1 MPCTLSFSAQMVPAP
16 MKPMPATMPAA
27 IRAESKLNPMETT
40 VNRQAP
46 SETSMCVRNPA
57 GLWCISRSMPTIAPK
72 ATANTKFSTVS
83 GVKAVG
89 IISNIATV
97 AIKIHCKPAKQAP
110 KTENDLPV
118 RSHSLLRC
126 HMIANSILDL
136 IGNTPMVKISHL
148 NTNPNLEIYVK
159 LEKFNIG
166 GSVKDRIAKY
176 MIEQA
181 EKSGQ
186 LTKDKIVIEPTSGN
200 TGIGLALVC
209 RVKGYNLFL
218 VMPENMTLERRQIL
232 NAMGAKIILSE
243 AYKGMD
249 GAEDLARKIA
259 NQSPDKYFM
268 PNQFANEANVRA
280 HYETTAQEIWQ
291 DTKGKVTHF
300 FAGIGTT
307 GTLMGVSKRLK
318 EYNPNIQIIAVE
330 PSKGTTIPGLKN
342 LEAQY
347 VPEIWN
353 KKFVDEIHQVHPS
366 QAEEAARL
374 LALQEGIFVGPS
386 SGAIFHIALQKA
398 EETSNGVMVAIAPDG
413 GEKYLSTT
421 LCDPKLC
428 LKCARKYGIRCAYI
442 DGRPITKTPNK

>member
-1 MPCTLSFSAQMVPAP
+1 ML
-16 MKPMPATMPAA
+16 
-27 IRAESKLNPMETT
+27 R
-40 VNRQAP
+40 
-46 SETSMCVRNPA
+46 
-57 GLWCISRSMPTIAPK
+57 
-72 ATANTKFSTVS
+72 
-83 GVKAVG
+83 
-89 IISNIATV
+89 
-97 AIKIHCKPAKQAP
+97 
-110 KTENDLPV
+110 
-118 RSHSLLRC
+118 HSLLRC
-126 HMIANSILDL
+126 PMIANSILDL
-136 IGNTPMVKISHL
+136 IGNTPMVRINRL
-148 NTNPNLEIYVK
+148 NKNPDLEIYVK

-181 EKSGQ
+181 EAAGQ
-186 LTKDKIVIEPTSGN
+186 LTKDKTVIEPTSGN

-232 NAMGAKIILSE
+232 NAIGAKIILSE
-243 AYKGMD
+243 ADKGMD

-259 NQSPDKYFM
+259 SQSPDKYFM

-280 HYETTAQEIWQ
+280 HYETTAQEIWS
-291 DTKGKVTHF
+291 DTKGRVTHF
-300 FAGIGTT
+300 IAGIGTT

-318 EYNPNIQIIAVE
+318 EHNPGIQIIAAE
-330 PSKGTTIPGLKN
+330 PAKGTTIQGLKN
-342 LEAQY
+342 LETQY
-347 VPEIWN
+347 VPAIWN
-353 KKFVDEIHQVHPS
+353 KALVDEIHKVHPN

-386 SGAIFHIALQKA
+386 SGAIFHTALKKA
-398 EETSNGVMVAIAPDG
+398 EEISSGVMVAIAPDG

-442 DGRPITKTPNK
+442 DGSPISKSPAK